1 MILIFILISINLSIQ
16 YYLKLNLIYFNTIL
30 ALFFIIKNNKHLAL
44 SFIFCTIFLL
54 SFQARLNFKT
64 FKKNIYQIIN
74 IKHFKKNSKTII
86 EVIDNKANTLQFN
99 FKNIENIYKIGDIIK
114 IENQK
119 IKLINRPFFAK
130 LREKYTNTL
139 NNFFA
144 ALNLSYSHFS
154 KTIILNIKSEIIKY
168 EKILFQNA
176 GIAHILVVSG
186 LHFYLISLI
195 TYYLLLIITNEKLKY
210 LILSVILL
218 NYLILTG
225 FTPSTLRAFLMT
237 ESLMIYKLI
246 YGKINLISCIS
257 ISFIINAIALPETLN
272 SIGFQLSYLAT
283 IGIAVSVYLKN
294 RYGLNKL
301 ASSMLATFFI
311 QIFTSP
317 IIYVNN
323 FDLTPISVFSNLIII
338 PLTFI
343 FLATTILSL
352 ITYFLSLNLFFLFDL
367 INAYI
372 FQTIKITATFFSKF
386 FIVKNYQIPIFL
398 TLSILLMICII
409 YNNEAKKIQ
418 NNLKIDVK

>member
-16 YYLKLNLIYFNTIL
+16 YYLKLNLIYFNAIL
-30 ALFFIIKNNKHLAL
+30 ALFFIIKNNKHLAI
-44 SFIFCTIFLL
+44 SFIFCTISLL

-64 FKKNIYQIIN
+64 LKKNVYQIIN
-74 IKHFKKNSKTII
+74 IKNLKKDSKTII
-86 EVIDNKANTLQFN
+86 EVIDNTANTHKFN
-99 FKNIENIYKIGDIIK
+99 FKNIKNIYKIGDIIK

-119 IKLINRPFFAK
+119 IKLIKRPFFAK

-144 ALNLSYSHFS
+144 ALNPSYSHFS

-210 LILSVILL
+210 LILSIILL

-237 ESLMIYKLI
+237 ESLIIYKLI

-283 IGIAVSVYLKN
+283 IGISASVYLKN
-294 RYGLNKL
+294 RYDLNKL
-301 ASSMLATFFI
+301 TSSMLTTFFI

-317 IIYVNN
+317 VIYVNN
-323 FDLTPISVFSNLIII
+323 FDLTPISVLSNLIII
-338 PLTFI
+338 PLTLI
-343 FLATTILSL
+343 FLAITILSL

-386 FIVKNYQIPIFL
+386 FIVKHHQIPIFL
-398 TLSILLMICII
+398 TLSILLITCII
-409 YNNEAKKIQ
+409 YNNEAKK
-418 NNLKIDVK
+418 NSK